1 MSSTQLAQTD
11 DAYGLT
17 TRIQGDRSFERS
29 WIEAHIDTFFVVS
42 KGDAY
47 TLYNPG
53 GIWMGTSNLLY
64 IADSDFTVKAF
75 TLKGDY
81 VATYGTGRG
90 RGPGQMMTMTDGG
103 VWNDS
108 LFYVADPR
116 QRRVSFFNENGDFV
130 RSTNFDRPVYRIAR
144 ANDEIKYMVPHIG
157 QPIPFLL
164 WRPWTYYGDHGPPQD
179 NFPSYI
185 SRGRPGHAPGW
196 ISSRKSEKSRVRP
209 VLYPRHSDLFARRHN
224 WYCVPNA
231 RLWPSPSDDGR
242 GRPSVSKNEWHVYD
256 AKRCPFRSET
266 NPGNRQ
272 PHV

>member
-1 MSSTQLAQTD
+1 MNHFLTGLGPAALIVGFLTLTGCGRNHGTSPNEENQEMSSTQLAQTD

-144 ANDEIKYMVPHIG
+144 ANDEIKYMM
-157 QPIPFLL
+157 PI
-164 WRPWTYYGDHGPPQD
+164 
-179 NFPSYI
+179 
-185 SRGRPGHAPGW
+185 RG
-196 ISSRKSEKSRVRP
+196 
-209 VLYPRHSDLFARRHN
+209 
-224 WYCVPNA
+224 
-231 RLWPSPSDDGR
+231 
-242 GRPSVSKNEWHVYD
+242 
-256 AKRCPFRSET
+256 
-266 NPGNRQ
+266 
-272 PHV
+272 